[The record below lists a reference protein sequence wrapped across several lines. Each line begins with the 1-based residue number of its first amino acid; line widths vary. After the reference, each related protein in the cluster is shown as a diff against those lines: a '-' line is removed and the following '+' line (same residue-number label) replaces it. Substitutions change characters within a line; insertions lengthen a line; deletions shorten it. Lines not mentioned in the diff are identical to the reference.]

1 MPGWLELPHCAA
13 RRYPRPAVTG
23 NNPSTAIPSQS
34 RTHAKFL
41 PMNELRLRFCD
52 GEQPDL
58 VLGAGLHALGRL
70 PTGLGPVDAEQ
81 PWLLQL
87 CNDRRGIW
95 LTVADDLR
103 GVHVNGRPVQ
113 HVAMLRAGDSIHV
126 DGGELLLTA
135 ANDPSKTLP
144 AANATHDTS
153 LTGQR
158 LILRGVGGLHHG
170 RSISLEKPCRI
181 GSGSDADIRIEGQG
195 IAKHHAVIEAVDGQ
209 AALRDAQADVMVNGH
224 RTRQAVLQAGDQ
236 IAFDVQQRFVLE
248 GTPLHKEASNAAMHT
263 HPDYDDETE
272 EYTRNS
278 RRRGLG
284 RMPWLLLAAIL
295 LAAALSGLLLFGAR

>member
-1 MPGWLELPHCAA
+1 M
-13 RRYPRPAVTG
+13 R
-23 NNPSTAIPSQS
+23 
-34 RTHAKFL
+34 
-41 PMNELRLRFCD
+41 ELRLRFCD

-70 PTGLGPVDAEQ
+70 PTGLGPVAAEQ

-113 HVAMLRAGDSIHV
+113 NVAMLRAGDSIHV

-135 ANDPSKTLP
+135 ANNPANDPAKTLP
-144 AANATHDTS
+144 TDASGNTAAS
-153 LTGQR
+153 GQR

-170 RSISLEKPCRI
+170 RSISLEKPRRI

-195 IAKHHAVIEAVDGQ
+195 IAAHHALIEAIDGQ
-209 AALRDAQADVMVNGH
+209 ALLRDAQADVMVNGH
-224 RTRQAVLQAGDQ
+224 RTRRAVLQAGDQ
-236 IAFDVQQRFVLE
+236 IAFDVQQRFVVE
-248 GTPLHKEASNAAMHT
+248 GTPLHNDADNAAMRV
-263 HPDYDDETE
+263 HPDDDVDAD
-272 EYTRNS
+272 EYARNAH
-278 RRRGLG
+278 RRGMW
-284 RMPWLLLAAIL
+284 RMPWLLLAAVL
-295 LAAALSGLLLFGAR
+295 LAAALFVLLVFGAR

>member
-1 MPGWLELPHCAA
+1 M
-13 RRYPRPAVTG
+13 
-23 NNPSTAIPSQS
+23 
-34 RTHAKFL
+34 K
-41 PMNELRLRFCD
+41 ELRLRFCD

-58 VLGAGLHALGRL
+58 LLGAGLHALGRL

-135 ANDPSKTLP
+135 ANEPSATLP
-144 AANATHDTS
+144 VA
-153 LTGQR
+153 TGQR
-158 LILRGVGGLHHG
+158 EASATSLRLVLRGIGGQHHG
-170 RSISLEKPCRI
+170 RSISLAQPRRI
-181 GSGSDADIRIEGQG
+181 GRGSDVDIRIEGQG
-195 IAKHHAVIEAVDGQ
+195 IVDRHALIESVNGQ
-209 AALRDAQADVMVNGH
+209 AVLRDAQADVMVNGH
-224 RTRQAVLQAGDQ
+224 RTRQAALQAGDQ
-236 IAFDVQQRFVLE
+236 IAFDVQHRFVVE
-248 GTPLHKEASNAAMHT
+248 GPPPQALAGNSATRPQPGYNDEA
-263 HPDYDDETE
+263 DE
-272 EYTRNS
+272 YPHDLRRS
-278 RRRGLG
+278 RFG